1 MLPEKRIPTHPGEV
15 LLVEFLDGLGMTQ
28 VDFAAHLGIPIQRV
42 NEIIKGKRGV
52 TPETAWLFSQALGTS
67 PEFWLNLQAA
77 HDLAK
82 THPRMRIAKV
92 AQLENHRRKGQK
104 RTFLAAMNLRSSKN
118 VKA

>member
-15 LLVEFLDGLGMTQ
+15 LLVEFLDALGMSQ
-28 VDFAAHLGIPIQRV
+28 VEFAAHLGIPIQRV

-52 TPETAWLFSQALGTS
+52 TPDTAWLFSQALGTS

-82 THPRMRIAKV
+82 THPPTRIARV
-92 AQLENHRRKGQK
+92 SRLESRRKK
-104 RTFLAAMNLRSSKN
+104 RRGAPESTPRAARG
-118 VKA
+118 

>member
-1 MLPEKRIPTHPGEV
+1 MKRIPTHPGEV
-15 LLVEFLDGLGMTQ
+15 LRIEFLNALGMTQ
-28 VDFAAHLGIPIQRV
+28 VEFSAHLGIPIQRV

-82 THPRMRIAKV
+82 THPRTRIARV
-92 AQLENHRRKGQK
+92 AKLESRRRKVPP
-104 RTFLAAMNLRSSKN
+104 AAER
-118 VKA
+118 AGRAARG